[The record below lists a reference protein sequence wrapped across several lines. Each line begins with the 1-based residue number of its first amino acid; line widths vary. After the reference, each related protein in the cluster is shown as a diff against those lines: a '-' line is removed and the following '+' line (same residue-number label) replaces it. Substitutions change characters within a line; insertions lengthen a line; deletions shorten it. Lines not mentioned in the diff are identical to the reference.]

1 MPWLRHRLR
10 DADVWAK
17 VDANA
22 ALIKD
27 PEGRVEIVYKPAGG
41 SRVYRAGARNLTPA
55 PGSEPVEFEP
65 GDPAEPR
72 SPDARPAAPGGARR
86 SGASADRRAAA
97 PADAIHV
104 WTDGAC
110 SGNPG
115 RAGLGV
121 VILGDGTGQREISE
135 YLGDATNNI
144 AELTAILRGLEAV
157 SDRTRPVIVYS
168 DSAYSIGLLT
178 QNWKAKKN
186 VELVEQLRALT
197 RTFRDL
203 RFVKVAGHA
212 GVALNER
219 VDYLATSAI
228 NHRGTTDRRT

>member
-10 DADVWAK
+10 DADVWAR
-17 VDANA
+17 VDDNA

-27 PEGRVEIVYKPAGG
+27 SDGRVEIVYKPAGG
-41 SRVYRAGARNLTPA
+41 ARVYRAGARNLTPA
-55 PGSEPVEFEP
+55 PGSAPVEFEP
-65 GDPAEPR
+65 GEPAEPR
-72 SPDARPAAPGGARR
+72 ARET
-86 SGASADRRAAA
+86 RAAGAGPGRSDGAAGA
-97 PADAIHV
+97 PANAIHV

-121 VILGDGTGQREISE
+121 VILGDGAGEREISE
-135 YLGDATNNI
+135 YLGEATNNI

-186 VELVEQLRALT
+186 VDLVDELRALT

-212 GVALNER
+212 GIALNER
-219 VDYLATSAI
+219 VDQLATGAI
-228 NHRGTTDRRT
+228 TRRATIDRRV